1 LDVCLLDYVY
11 SIKIRTFDAISFN
24 NTSSIQFIMKKIIG
38 IIYISLF
45 ICSMFAQSTNYR
57 LLIGTYTAPG
67 KSQGIYSYSLDLV
80 NGVFTQQS
88 VTTDITNPSFLALT
102 SDKKFVYSVSESNNG
117 SLACAFRF
125 NKKTAKLSFLN
136 SSSTTSGGP
145 CFISVTNKHVFTANY
160 GGGSLSV
167 FGRNEDGSLTK
178 VQQVIQHIGKS
189 VNSERQ
195 GESHVHQVMITPDKK
210 YLLANDLGTD
220 KVTVYKYNIDASTN
234 VLVPFYS
241 ITLKPGSGPRHSAF
255 SKDGKLVYVLQEID
269 GTLSVLSLNNGRL
282 KLLQETSVSI
292 KNGIV
297 NRAADIHFSPD
308 GKFLYATNRGT
319 ANDITCFAVAKNGK
333 LTLIQQF
340 STGGEGPRNFAIT
353 PDGKYLLVGH
363 QKSDN
368 IVIFKR
374 DIKNGSLTDTGKRI
388 EVGSPVCLL
397 FY

>member
-1 LDVCLLDYVY
+1 MEVCFLDYFY
-11 SIKIRTFDAISFN
+11 STIIRTFEAISFN
-24 NTSSIQFIMKKIIG
+24 NTSTIQFIMKKIIL
-38 IIYISLF
+38 IIYILLF
-45 ICSMFAQSTNYR
+45 MCSMFVQSTNYR

-67 KSQGIYSYSLDLV
+67 KGQGIYSYSLDLV

-88 VTTDITNPSFLALT
+88 VTTDITNPSFQALT

-125 NKKTAKLSFLN
+125 NKKTAKLNFIN

-167 FGRNEDGSLTK
+167 FGRNEDGSLTN
-178 VQQVIQHIGKS
+178 VQQVIQHVGKS
-189 VNSERQ
+189 IDTERQ
-195 GESHVHQVMITPDKK
+195 GEPHVHQVMITPDKK

-220 KVTVYKYNIDASTN
+220 KVTVYKYNSDTSTN
-234 VLVPFYS
+234 VLVPFDS
-241 ITLKPGSGPRHSAF
+241 ITLKLGSGPRHSAF

-269 GTLSVLSLNNGRL
+269 GTLSVMSLNNGRL

-292 KNGIV
+292 RKGIV

-333 LTLIQQF
+333 LTLTQQV
-340 STGGEGPRNFAIT
+340 STDGDGPRNFAIS

-363 QKSDN
+363 QNTDN
-368 IVIFKR
+368 IVVFTR
-374 DIKNGSLTDTGKRI
+374 DKKTGSLTDTGKRI
-388 EVGSPVCLL
+388 AVGSPVCLL